1 MRLFQ
6 SIALIVKAYPF
17 LIAYILPWSLT
28 PVHLVSAATLVP
40 LLDRLNITRRF
51 LRLFRFIEAFQR
63 GWKSYIS
70 GGDRKFEDWLDILS
84 ASTLGIYGLI
94 ESATLLDLIGIPNLT
109 FFEVAQAKELNRQA
123 QIYWFTALYA
133 ASVSAGIKLLRV
145 LAYRAV
151 PTASATFG
159 TGDEKS
165 AAKSKKKSEKEL
177 LKESLEKRVE
187 ERKAEVKEFNAK
199 VVTLSL
205 TMVVSLLDMIIPA
218 VAVGWVRIEP
228 GYVGIAMLVTT
239 LITTRN
245 VWIKCGKD
253 LESRAK

>member
-1 MRLFQ
+1 M
-6 SIALIVKAYPF
+6 
-17 LIAYILPWSLT
+17 T
-28 PVHLVSAATLVP
+28 PVHLVAAATLIP

-70 GGDRKFEDWLDILS
+70 GTDRKFEDWLDILS

-123 QIYWFTALYA
+123 QMYWFTALYA

-159 TGDEKS
+159 AGDEKS
-165 AAKSKKKSEKEL
+165 GAKSKNSKKEL

-218 VAVGWVRIEP
+218 VAVGWVRIDS

-253 LESRAK
+253 LESHAK